1 MIIREIE
8 VKTWEWGWCW
18 GGADRSPCSRP
29 AESRLLAVLATLQRF
44 GGNFGSENFVAARIL
59 EASQGGAVA
68 EGWSSGGEGESGGR
82 VVGAPW
88 HDALHGSLLITYAAR
103 LHYGI
108 RASTTVPSTA
118 RGRKQLLRFRS
129 CASRHQPVGRPRQRS
144 RIERYRPHTKHLDGP
159 STCHM

>member
-88 HDALHGSLLITYAAR
+88 HDALHGRDLRSQDWLSPQQERKCESYARWVLGELRRAWPQAAAEIPLVR
-103 LHYGI
+103 LATSAGG
-108 RASTTVPSTA
+108 STPSA
-118 RGRKQLLRFRS
+118 
-129 CASRHQPVGRPRQRS
+129 
-144 RIERYRPHTKHLDGP
+144 
-159 STCHM
+159 